1 MPRVKSAVRRKK
13 RKKAILK
20 LAKGF
25 QGGRSRLFRTA
36 TEAADRSLRYA
47 YRDRKVRKRAF
58 RRLWIARIN
67 AAARQ
72 HGTSYSRLMDGIQKG
87 GIGLN
92 RKILADMAVSDSNG
106 FAKIV
111 EMAKQNAAQ

>member
-1 MPRVKSAVRRKK
+1 MPRVTSAVRRKRRK
-13 RKKAILK
+13 RTVLK

-25 QGGRSRLFRTA
+25 RGGRSKLFRSA
-36 TEAADRSLRYA
+36 TEAVDRSLRYA
-47 YRDRKVRKRAF
+47 YRDRKVRTRAF

-67 AAARQ
+67 AASRQ
-72 HGTSYSRLMDGIQKG
+72 HGMSYSRLMDGIQKA

-92 RKILADMAVSDSNG
+92 RKVLADMAVSDANG

-111 EMAKQNAAQ
+111 EMAKQSAAQ

>member
-1 MPRVKSAVRRKK
+1 MPRVTSAVRRKRRK
-13 RKKAILK
+13 RTVLK

-25 QGGRSRLFRTA
+25 RGGRSKLFKNA
-36 TEAADRSLRYA
+36 TEAVDRSLRYA
-47 YRDRKVRKRAF
+47 YRDRKVRKRTF

-67 AAARQ
+67 AASRQ
-72 HGTSYSRLMDGIQKG
+72 HGMSYSRLMDGIQKA

-92 RKILADMAVSDSNG
+92 RKVLADMAVSDVNG

-111 EMAKQNAAQ
+111 EMAKQSAAQ